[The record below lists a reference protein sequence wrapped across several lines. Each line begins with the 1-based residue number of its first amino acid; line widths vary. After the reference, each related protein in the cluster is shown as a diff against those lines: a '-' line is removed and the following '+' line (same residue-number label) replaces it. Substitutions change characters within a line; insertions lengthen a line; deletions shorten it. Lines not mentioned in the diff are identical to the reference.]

1 MAMFSITTSLTS
13 PLAVGP
19 YLLQP
24 KKVYNDALIPLND
37 PQVASAFARG
47 LIVFT
52 DSTNTVTHLQNPV
65 IAAAVKI
72 GHALVGWLGSNN
84 VFVA

>member
-1 MAMFSITTSLTS
+1 LTTFALAPSATS
-13 PLAVGP
+13 PLAVGQ

-24 KKVYNDALIPLND
+24 KKTYNDGLMPLND
-37 PQVASAFARG
+37 PNLAAAFARG

-65 IAAAVKI
+65 IAAAVKA
-72 GHALVGWLGSNN
+72 GHALNGWLGSSN
-84 VFVA
+84 VYGA

>member
-1 MAMFSITTSLTS
+1 MALFTLAPSITS

-24 KKVYNDALIPLND
+24 QKTYNDALMPLND

-65 IAAAVKI
+65 IAAAVKK

-84 VFVA
+84 AFGA